1 MGNQNVNQFLNLKQ
15 QEMTEKTLLESTSQI
30 TTTYPV
36 GQKNCTLF
44 IFSTA
49 RVKPHSMSILFGIQ
63 IPE

>member
-1 MGNQNVNQFLNLKQ
+1 LCDRKGIRPVD
-15 QEMTEKTLLESTSQI
+15 I
-30 TTTYPV
+30 YPV